1 MSNEA
6 GAAII
11 GKQKKES
18 EVLAM
23 PNDVLSETVDLSA
36 LKLGTI
42 SLGKLLD
49 AVLCLVLCLIAMR
62 VVTVLLRRLLKRVK
76 WEQRL
81 QKYLLTGV
89 RSVLWLITV
98 LMVID
103 ALGVPMT
110 SLVALLSVFTLTISL
125 AVQTLLSNVAGGLI
139 LLSNKPFRIGDY
151 VQTAGGSGYVRDQR
165 LTVTVLETRDGC
177 RITIPNSVVS
187 AGTVTN
193 YDTVGRRRVTTTV
206 TASYDAPVDTVKL
219 ALAEAAARVP
229 KLLRDPAPAAIVSSY
244 GESSIEYQLFSW
256 VLSEDYWS
264 VSGALNEEIKK
275 AFDAHGI
282 EMTYNHLNVH
292 ILDKP

>member
-1 MSNEA
+1 
-6 GAAII
+6 
-11 GKQKKES
+11 
-18 EVLAM
+18 M

>member
-1 MSNEA
+1 
-6 GAAII
+6 
-11 GKQKKES
+11 
-18 EVLAM
+18 M
-23 PNDVLSETVDLSA
+23 PNDVLSKTVDLSA

>member
-1 MSNEA
+1 
-6 GAAII
+6 
-11 GKQKKES
+11 
-18 EVLAM
+18 M

-177 RITIPNSVVS
+177 RITIPNSAVS

-193 YDTVGRRRVTTTV
+193 YDAVGRRRVTTTV

-219 ALAEAAARVP
+219 ALAEAAAQVP
-229 KLLRDPAPAAIVSSY
+229 KLLRDPAPAAIVNSY

>member
-1 MSNEA
+1 
-6 GAAII
+6 
-11 GKQKKES
+11 
-18 EVLAM
+18 M
-23 PNDVLSETVDLSA
+23 PNDVLSKTVDLSA

-219 ALAEAAARVP
+219 ALAEAAAQVP

-275 AFDAHGI
+275 AFDTHGI

>member
-1 MSNEA
+1 
-6 GAAII
+6 
-11 GKQKKES
+11 
-18 EVLAM
+18 M

-42 SLGKLLD
+42 SVGKLLD
-49 AVLCLVLCLIAMR
+49 ALLCLVLCLIAMR

-177 RITIPNSVVS
+177 RITIPNSAVS

-193 YDTVGRRRVTTTV
+193 YDAVGRRRVTTTV

>member
-1 MSNEA
+1 
-6 GAAII
+6 
-11 GKQKKES
+11 
-18 EVLAM
+18 M

-193 YDTVGRRRVTTTV
+193 YDAVGRRRVTTTV

>member
-1 MSNEA
+1 
-6 GAAII
+6 
-11 GKQKKES
+11 
-18 EVLAM
+18 M

-165 LTVTVLETRDGC
+165 LTVTVL
-177 RITIPNSVVS
+177 
-187 AGTVTN
+187 
-193 YDTVGRRRVTTTV
+193 
-206 TASYDAPVDTVKL
+206 
-219 ALAEAAARVP
+219 
-229 KLLRDPAPAAIVSSY
+229 
-244 GESSIEYQLFSW
+244 
-256 VLSEDYWS
+256 
-264 VSGALNEEIKK
+264 
-275 AFDAHGI
+275 
-282 EMTYNHLNVH
+282 
-292 ILDKP
+292 

>member
-1 MSNEA
+1 
-6 GAAII
+6 
-11 GKQKKES
+11 
-18 EVLAM
+18 M

-177 RITIPNSVVS
+177 RITIPNSAVS

-193 YDTVGRRRVTTTV
+193 YDAVGRRRVTTTV

-219 ALAEAAARVP
+219 ALAEAAAQVP

>member
-1 MSNEA
+1 
-6 GAAII
+6 
-11 GKQKKES
+11 
-18 EVLAM
+18 M

-177 RITIPNSVVS
+177 RITIPNSAVS

-193 YDTVGRRRVTTTV
+193 YDTVGRRQLTTTV

-219 ALAEAAARVP
+219 ALAEAAAQVP

>member
-1 MSNEA
+1 
-6 GAAII
+6 
-11 GKQKKES
+11 
-18 EVLAM
+18 M

-177 RITIPNSVVS
+177 RITIPNSAVS

-219 ALAEAAARVP
+219 ALAEAAAQVP

>member
-1 MSNEA
+1 
-6 GAAII
+6 
-11 GKQKKES
+11 
-18 EVLAM
+18 M

-89 RSVLWLITV
+89 RSVLWLITI

-193 YDTVGRRRVTTTV
+193 YDAVGRRRVTTTV

-219 ALAEAAARVP
+219 ALAEAAAQVP

>member
-1 MSNEA
+1 
-6 GAAII
+6 
-11 GKQKKES
+11 
-18 EVLAM
+18 M
-23 PNDVLSETVDLSA
+23 PNDVLSKTVDLSA

-193 YDTVGRRRVTTTV
+193 YDAVGRRRVTTTV

-219 ALAEAAARVP
+219 ALAEAAAQVP

>member
-1 MSNEA
+1 
-6 GAAII
+6 
-11 GKQKKES
+11 
-18 EVLAM
+18 M
-23 PNDVLSETVDLSA
+23 PNDVLSETIDLSA

-177 RITIPNSVVS
+177 RITIPNSAVS

-193 YDTVGRRRVTTTV
+193 YDAVGRRRVTTTV

>member
-1 MSNEA
+1 
-6 GAAII
+6 
-11 GKQKKES
+11 
-18 EVLAM
+18 M

-81 QKYLLTGV
+81 QKYLLTGA

-193 YDTVGRRRVTTTV
+193 YDAVGRRRVTTTV

-219 ALAEAAARVP
+219 ALAEAAAQVP

>member
-1 MSNEA
+1 
-6 GAAII
+6 
-11 GKQKKES
+11 
-18 EVLAM
+18 M

-177 RITIPNSVVS
+177 RITIPNSAVS

-193 YDTVGRRRVTTTV
+193 YDAVGRRRVTTTV

>member
-1 MSNEA
+1 
-6 GAAII
+6 
-11 GKQKKES
+11 
-18 EVLAM
+18 M

-193 YDTVGRRRVTTTV
+193 YDAVGRRRVTTTV

-219 ALAEAAARVP
+219 ALAEAAAQVP

>member
-1 MSNEA
+1 MRFSSSSN
-6 GAAII
+6 
-11 GKQKKES
+11 
-18 EVLAM
+18 
-23 PNDVLSETVDLSA
+23 
-36 LKLGTI
+36 
-42 SLGKLLD
+42 
-49 AVLCLVLCLIAMR
+49 
-62 VVTVLLRRLLKRVK
+62 
-76 WEQRL
+76 
-81 QKYLLTGV
+81 
-89 RSVLWLITV
+89 
-98 LMVID
+98 
-103 ALGVPMT
+103 
-110 SLVALLSVFTLTISL
+110 
-125 AVQTLLSNVAGGLI
+125 
-139 LLSNKPFRIGDY
+139 RIWN
-151 VQTAGGSGYVRDQR
+151 AS
-165 LTVTVLETRDGC
+165 
-177 RITIPNSVVS
+177 VS